1 MKYLVIQDA
10 ISGGQGLAF
19 DLRDVLGA
27 IGDKGNDSVWR
38 VSDVEASGGE
48 SALALERAADSG
60 RNLTWTELRDLA
72 RGVVQVIDGVF
83 TGRLPGK
90 VEPWLII
97 RAVDSSAYDIE
108 SNDEDVL
115 RRVRAA
121 FKDVKE
127 VQP

>member
-48 SALALERAADSG
+48 SALALESAADSG

-83 TGRLPGK
+83 IGRLPGK

-115 RRVRAA
+115 RRVRSA